1 MGREQ
6 GDHCQVILR
15 GLGSP
20 NLLLYVAVIPEKYPP
35 HPFHSSDVEIVSV
48 SFSLETKVHPVASP
62 EEKVSEAKGKAF
74 GEKAQPQYL
83 WASREE
89 FPVVHSETRGTC
101 YLRVSAFDVIGA
113 LRRFGVEPGTSCTA

>member
-1 MGREQ
+1 MPSDPQGARVPKLASVCGGDSRE
-6 GDHCQVILR
+6 V
-15 GLGSP
+15 P
-20 NLLLYVAVIPEKYPP
+20 PP
-35 HPFHSSDVEIVSV
+35 HPFHSSDVDIVSV

-62 EEKVSEAKGKAF
+62 EEKVSEAKGKAV
-74 GEKAQPQYL
+74 GEKVQPQYL